1 MLVGREL
8 TKLQKEFSHLQIE
21 KVDILAQ
28 PGRALKA
35 GVKMIPTLKAGN
47 KKLSGV
53 FLSSA
58 QIREFVSTVLK
69 DQSRK

>member
-8 TKLQKEFSHLQIE
+8 TKLQQEFPQLEIE

-28 PGRALKA
+28 PGRALKD
-35 GVKMIPTLKAGN
+35 GIKMIPTLK
-47 KKLSGV
+47 SGDRLLTGI

-58 QIREFVSTVLK
+58 KIRAFI
-69 DQSRK
+69 QQG